1 MCLPSG
7 LPRNFLTGRETC
19 NSIFNMIFFAAL
31 VLHKIQ
37 QSSSLAQWELQQG
50 EMKQQDSFYAEK
62 KRVGFVLFFFFFLR
76 VLQAPSSTSPGQGRE
91 ELSARVSEQPDA
103 TSV

>member
-62 KRVGFVLFFFFFLR
+62 KGLVLFCYFFFSCGSFKLHPPPR
-76 VLQAPSSTSPGQGRE
+76 LGRAE
-91 ELSARVSEQPDA
+91 RS
-103 TSV
+103 